1 MCDSLNVKSKVVI
14 VSPANAKSNNG
25 NWHTAYRWA
34 RMLSRDYAV
43 KIVEHWSRGDP
54 VPDVMIALHARRSA
68 QSMIEYRTQRKQ
80 GGLILALTGTD
91 VYRDIH
97 EIDAA
102 QFSLE
107 IADRMIVLQEAALE
121 ELSSVQRKKTEVIFQ
136 SAKFLKHAER
146 YRSVFEIV
154 QAGHLRHEK
163 DPFTPITALRY
174 IDPESRIRLTHVG
187 KTLDKQHE
195 DTMKAVVRDEPRL
208 RWLGGVAHTE
218 ARQRIKRAH
227 LLVLASKMEG
237 GANVVVEAITAGV
250 PVIASRISGNRGMLG
265 NDYLG
270 YFSFG
275 DAKACAKLMARAES
289 DANFY
294 KQLTRACA
302 KRAQLFAPHREQAA
316 IRAIVRKVI

>member
-1 MCDSLNVKSKVVI
+1 
-14 VSPANAKSNNG
+14 
-25 NWHTAYRWA
+25 
-34 RMLSRDYAV
+34 MLSRDYAV
-43 KIVEHWSRGDP
+43 KIVETWSRRDP
-54 VPDVMIALHARRSA
+54 VPDIMIALHARRSA
-68 QSMIEYRTQRKQ
+68 QAMIEFRTQRKR

-102 QFSLE
+102 RFSLE

-121 ELSSVQRKKTEVIFQ
+121 ELSVAERAKTQVIFQ

-174 IDPESRIRLTHVG
+174 LDPDSRIRLTHIG
-187 KTLDKQHE
+187 KTLDKQHDDE
-195 DTMKAVVRDEPRL
+195 MKAVMRDEPRL

-237 GANVVVEAITAGV
+237 GANVIVEAITAGV

-265 NDYLG
+265 DDYAG
-270 YFSFG
+270 YFPFG

-289 DANFY
+289 DSSFY
-294 KQLTRACA
+294 KQLARASA

-316 IRAIVRKVI
+316 IRALVGRVLRERA